1 VERSKETDVSAT
13 LTNPVRTRI
22 LIADDDEFLG
32 RLLAL
37 VFGSAGFEA
46 LVAKDG
52 VTTLAEAATKRPD
65 AILLDVHM
73 PEVDGW
79 TVLRRL
85 RADQRTRQIPVVLM
99 SGGITPPEVVRPA
112 EWPEL
117 FLRKPF
123 PLAMALQ
130 SVRRLVDPSVVTS
143 AVPA

>member
-1 VERSKETDVSAT
+1 LRTS
-13 LTNPVRTRI
+13 LTNPVRSRI

-37 VFGSAGFEA
+37 VFGSAGFET

-52 VTTLAEAATKRPD
+52 VSAMAEAVTKRPD
-65 AILLDVHM
+65 AILLDVAM
-73 PEVDGW
+73 PHADGW

-85 RADQRTRQIPVVLM
+85 RADQRTREIPVVLM
-99 SGGITPPEVVRPA
+99 SGEITPPEVVRPT

-130 SVRRLVDPSVVTS
+130 SVRRLVEQSLTTS
-143 AVPA
+143 AIPA

>member
-1 VERSKETDVSAT
+1 MRTS

-22 LIADDDEFLG
+22 LIADDDEFLA

-37 VFGSAGFEA
+37 VFGSAGFET

-52 VTTLAEAATKRPD
+52 VSAMAEAATKRPD
-65 AILLDVHM
+65 AILLDVAM
-73 PEVDGW
+73 PEADGW

-99 SGGITPPEVVRPA
+99 SGAITPPEVVRPT

-130 SVRRLVDPSVVTS
+130 SVRRLVEQSLTTS
-143 AVPA
+143 AIPA

>member
-1 VERSKETDVSAT
+1 MRAS

-37 VFGSAGFEA
+37 VFGSAGFET
-46 LVAKDG
+46 LVARDG
-52 VTTLAEAATKRPD
+52 VSAMAEAATKRPD
-65 AILLDVHM
+65 AILLDVAM
-73 PEVDGW
+73 PEADGW

-99 SGGITPPEVVRPA
+99 SGDITPPEVVRPT

-130 SVRRLVDPSVVTS
+130 SVRRLVEQSLTTS
-143 AVPA
+143 AIA

>member
-1 VERSKETDVSAT
+1 MSTS

-22 LIADDDEFLG
+22 LIAEDDEFLG

-46 LVAKDG
+46 LVATDG
-52 VTTLAEAATKRPD
+52 VSAMAEAATKRPD
-65 AILLDVHM
+65 AILLDVAM
-73 PEVDGW
+73 PEADGW

-99 SGGITPPEVVRPA
+99 SGEITPPEVVRPT

-130 SVRRLVDPSVVTS
+130 SVRRLVEQSLTS
-143 AVPA
+143 SAFPA

>member
-1 VERSKETDVSAT
+1 M
-13 LTNPVRTRI
+13 
-22 LIADDDEFLG
+22 LIAEDDEFLA

-37 VFGSAGFEA
+37 VFGSAGYEA
-46 LVAKDG
+46 LVAHDG
-52 VTTLAEAATKRPD
+52 VSAMADAATKRPD
-65 AILLDVHM
+65 AILLDVAM
-73 PEVDGW
+73 PEADGW

-99 SGGITPPEVVRPA
+99 SAGITPPEVVRPS

-130 SVRRLVDPSVVTS
+130 SVRRLIDQSIAS
-143 AVPA
+143 ALPA

>member
-1 VERSKETDVSAT
+1 VSLRRKT
-13 LTNPVRTRI
+13 VSTSLTNPVRTRV
-22 LIADDDEFLG
+22 LIAEDDEFLA

-46 LVAKDG
+46 VVAKDG
-52 VTTLAEAATKRPD
+52 VSAMAEAATRRPD
-65 AILLDVHM
+65 AILLDVAM
-73 PEVDGW
+73 PEADGW

-99 SGGITPPEVVRPA
+99 SGGITPPEVVRPT

-130 SVRRLVDPSVVTS
+130 SVRRLIDQSLAS
-143 AVPA
+143 ALPA